1 VVDYCV
7 MCSNVLNLFVIYVF
21 SVVHKSIVTGFE
33 FNDFEQLF
41 SLKLLPIDLEL
52 DYLYNAFVSMLGEK
66 LSCIVR

>member
-21 SVVHKSIVTGFE
+21 SVHKSTVSGFE

-52 DYLYNAFVSMLGEK
+52 DDLYNAFVSMLGEK